1 MAAHRLNDCYNSCE
15 INYGNRLQQTKKNIT
30 EYEQS
35 HKNGYSIEEIETYNN
50 LQNDFDVIMTNYH
63 TVGTIVINK
72 PLADLV
78 QRFVVAIKVK
88 QKDDKHIVR
97 AVVIIV
103 VVAVLAGIVSS
114 KIAIIIFLYVCI
126 II

>member
-1 MAAHRLNDCYNSCE
+1 MAAHRLNDCYKYCE

-63 TVGTIVINK
+63 TCRDNCNKQTAGRSRSTIRRRNK
-72 PLADLV
+72 SKTKRR
-78 QRFVVAIKVK
+78 QTHSTRRRNNRRRRSTRRNRK
-88 QKDDKHIVR
+88 Q
-97 AVVIIV
+97 
-103 VVAVLAGIVSS
+103 
-114 KIAIIIFLYVCI
+114 
-126 II
+126 

>member
-50 LQNDFDVIMTNYH
+50 LQKEFDDISTQYNSCR
-63 TVGTIVINK
+63 TDCKNQTAGRSRSTIRRRNK
-72 PLADLV
+72 SKTKRR
-78 QRFVVAIKVK
+78 QTHSTRRRNNRRRRSTRRNRK
-88 QKDDKHIVR
+88 Q
-97 AVVIIV
+97 
-103 VVAVLAGIVSS
+103 
-114 KIAIIIFLYVCI
+114 
-126 II
+126 